1 MTEVRDNKRFYDRIS
16 KVYDTLSDSS
26 EQEARSRGLEML
38 AVESGERVL
47 EIGFG
52 TGHSLVELA
61 HAAGSAGEV
70 HGVDISEGMLEMAGR
85 RVRDEGVADRVELRI
100 GAVPPLPY
108 PDGCFDVVT
117 LSFTLELFGQDLIDE
132 VLAEVR
138 RVLRPE
144 GRLGV
149 VAMSVPPGNERDSLI
164 ERAYKWMH
172 RHFPHIVDCRP
183 IDAVQ
188 VLEQAGFTID
198 RQEITTIWTMPV
210 IVLVASVR

>member
-1 MTEVRDNKRFYDRIS
+1 MKEVRDNKRFYDRIS
-16 KVYDTLSDSS
+16 RVYDTLSDSS

-61 HAAGSAGEV
+61 RATGTEGEV
-70 HGVDISEGMLEMAGR
+70 HGVDISEGMLEMASR
-85 RVRDEGVADRVELRI
+85 RLRDEGLANRVELRLA
-100 GAVPPLPY
+100 AVPPLPY

-117 LSFTLELFGQDLIDE
+117 LSFTLELFGEDLIGE

-138 RVLRPE
+138 RVLRAG

-149 VAMSVPPGNERDSLI
+149 VAMSVPPEDEHDSLI

-183 IDAVQ
+183 IDAETI
-188 VLEQAGFTID
+188 LEEAGFRID
-198 RQEITTIWTMPV
+198 RHETTTIWTMPV
-210 IVLVASVR
+210 IALVASVR